1 MGWGWCW
8 STLLLPLPV
17 FPRMGKITLTHM
29 YMHLHFEYL
38 TRQLCMGK
46 IFLINL
52 YPKAQNLIFLLIILP
67 SISKRVVSHNNF
79 IRPFKKICC
88 DFRGSFFTS
97 NCFFQNKHFPTTIV
111 RESVMDTNKKHF
123 TN

>member
-1 MGWGWCW
+1 
-8 STLLLPLPV
+8 
-17 FPRMGKITLTHM
+17 M

-67 SISKRVVSHNNF
+67 SISKRVVSHNNL
-79 IRPFKKICC
+79 IRPFKKSTVILE
-88 DFRGSFFTS
+88 GLSLPQIVSFKTNTS
-97 NCFFQNKHFPTTIV
+97 PQP
-111 RESVMDTNKKHF
+111 
-123 TN
+123 